1 MSASVGNIEKRSK
14 KFRIASTYERH
25 CQIIKIENRYKSLEK
40 KNKSEIDKGN
50 NEYNT
55 SKKSMRFSFSSLN
68 FNFKKYERKSI
79 KFMTNF
85 VNMYQ
90 KAKKENFE
98 KQEQKLKEKKYK
110 LVKKKEIINNT
121 IAFDGYRVYLNNNM
135 KDKISKRKN
144 DDMK

>member
-1 MSASVGNIEKRSK
+1 
-14 KFRIASTYERH
+14 
-25 CQIIKIENRYKSLEK
+25 
-40 KNKSEIDKGN
+40 
-50 NEYNT
+50 
-55 SKKSMRFSFSSLN
+55 MRFSFSSLN